1 MAICRGI
8 HMTHWG
14 QKPKSKPARP
24 VADILRE
31 RNEKRTAA
39 LIACIAAMKG
49 AEGADT
55 ITHSLVAERAGIP
68 VQYVEWKYPS
78 RENLLAMAAR

>member
-1 MAICRGI
+1 
-8 HMTHWG
+8 MTHWG
-14 QKPKSKPARP
+14 QKSKSKPAKP
-24 VADILRE
+24 VADILRA

-39 LIACIAAMKG
+39 LIACITAIND
-49 AEGADT
+49 AEGPDT
-55 ITHSLVAERAGIP
+55 VTHSLVAERVGIP